1 MSVNLHNLTTTT
13 LASFFS
19 GGGVGI
25 PATAI
30 LDETN
35 AAILDENGGYILDE
49 S

>member
-1 MSVNLHNLTTTT
+1 MSVNLYNLTTPT

-19 GGGVGI
+19 GGGI
-25 PATAI
+25 PATAL

-35 AAILDENGGYILDE
+35 AAILDEDGGYILDE